1 MATDREIVQHLL
13 DCFDSIY
20 RTLGESA
27 PTLTTDAYVVR
38 VHEMSRALGEVAL
51 ELREV
56 LDDASPRP
64 FPLLVAVLDHA
75 VANDDTGAMLL
86 FAMAMVVGPRLLV
99 SIYDAGRALED
110 ETLSAVLDRVAQVLV
125 AQIVATGESARGQ
138 APIEDSSWQLAA
150 RDLTETLEAAGYG
163 ESLGISR

>member
-1 MATDREIVQHLL
+1 MASDREIAQHLL

-20 RTLGESA
+20 RALGESA

-38 VHEMSRALGEVAL
+38 VHEMSRAFGEVAL
-51 ELREV
+51 ELRGE
-56 LDDASPRP
+56 LDDVSPRP
-64 FPLLVAVLDHA
+64 FPLLTAVLDHA
-75 VANDDTGAMLL
+75 VANDETGAMLL
-86 FAMAMVVGPRLLV
+86 FALAMVVGPRLLV
-99 SIYDAGRALED
+99 SVYDAGRAVED
-110 ETLSAVLDRVAQVLV
+110 ETLNAALDRAAQVLV
-125 AQIVATGESARGQ
+125 AQIVATGDSARNQ